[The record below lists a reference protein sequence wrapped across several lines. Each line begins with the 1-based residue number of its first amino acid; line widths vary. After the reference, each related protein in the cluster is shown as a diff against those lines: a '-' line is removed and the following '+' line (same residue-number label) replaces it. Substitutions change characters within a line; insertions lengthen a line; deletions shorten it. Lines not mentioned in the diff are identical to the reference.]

1 MLGRCLEAPLTDAI
15 NLTSAPRTNT
25 VSATG
30 AVFACK
36 KHISYLVMAA
46 IYAMASEHD
55 LVPLL
60 GACRAHGLRA
70 FKPQL

>member
-1 MLGRCLEAPLTDAI
+1 M
-15 NLTSAPRTNT
+15 TSAPRTNT

-36 KHISYLVMAA
+36 NHISYLAMAA
-46 IYAMASEHD
+46 IYSMALEHV
-55 LVPLL
+55 LLLLL
-60 GACRAHGLRA
+60 GACTSAHGLRA